1 MSGELSEELTVAT
14 RLAREAGATIMRVY
28 ATDFS
33 VAYKGKGDPV
43 TQADQLANDL
53 IVKGLQK
60 AFPTDLIV
68 AEESPPPSESLT
80 ASRVWYVDPLDGTKE
95 FIAKNG
101 EFSVM
106 IGLAVGGQ
114 AYLGV
119 VYRPDGDVLYTGVV
133 GQGAWVEVNGIRKAL
148 MVDSTRESSSM
159 TLAVSRSHRNPLIE
173 KICEAVGVSQ
183 EIPSGS
189 VGLKIGLI
197 AEGKADLYLEPG
209 PYTSV
214 RTIHQRVR
222 STVGVRAHP
231 IKKYS
236 RSGRYQWP
244 MPCTGDRSARPSHRP
259 TSTPLT
265 TAARSGVQGFSFWK
279 DQSRPPSF

>member
-197 AEGKADLYLEPG
+197 AEGRADLYLEPG

-214 RTIHQRVR
+214 WDACGPEAIL
-222 STVGVRAHP
+222 RAAG
-231 IKKYS
+231 
-236 RSGRYQWP
+236 GRFTNVFGQPLVY
-244 MPCTGDRSARPSHRP
+244 GL
-259 TSTPLT
+259 TPLKNILGLVAT
-265 TAARSGVQGFSFWK
+265 NGRCHAQVIAALAPLI
-279 DQSRPPSF
+279 DQPAPR

>member
-106 IGLAVGGQ
+106 IGLAVEGR
-114 AYLGV
+114 AHLGV
-119 VYRPDGDVLYTGVV
+119 VYRPDGEVLYTGVV

-189 VGLKIGLI
+189 LGLKIGLI

-214 RTIHQRVR
+214 WDACGPEAILKAAGGQFTNVYGQRLVY
-222 STVGVRAHP
+222 GL
-231 IKKYS
+231 
-236 RSGRYQWP
+236 
-244 MPCTGDRSARPSHRP
+244 
-259 TSTPLT
+259 TPLKNILGLVAT
-265 TAARSGVQGFSFWK
+265 NGRCHERVIHALEPVAKELGLTPQVA
-279 DQSRPPSF
+279 

>member
-14 RLAREAGATIMRVY
+14 RLAREAGATIMGVY

-60 AFPTDLIV
+60 TFPTDLVV

-80 ASRVWYVDPLDGTKE
+80 ANRVWYVDPLDGTKE

-106 IGLAVGGQ
+106 IGLAVDGR
-114 AYLGV
+114 AHLGV
-119 VYRPDGDVLYTGVV
+119 VYRPDGDVLYAGVV

-148 MVDSTRESSSM
+148 VVGSTRDSSSM

-209 PYTSV
+209 PYTSLWDACGPEA
-214 RTIHQRVR
+214 IL
-222 STVGVRAHP
+222 RAAGGQFTNVYGQP
-231 IKKYS
+231 LVY
-236 RSGRYQWP
+236 GL
-244 MPCTGDRSARPSHRP
+244 
-259 TSTPLT
+259 TPLKNILGLVAT
-265 TAARSGVQGFSFWK
+265 NGRCHAQVIAALAPLI
-279 DQSRPPSF
+279 DQPAPR

>member
-68 AEESPPPSESLT
+68 AEESSPPSESLT

-106 IGLAVGGQ
+106 IGLAVEGQ

-197 AEGKADLYLEPG
+197 AEGRADLYLEPG

-214 RTIHQRVR
+214 WDACGPEAIL
-222 STVGVRAHP
+222 RAAGGQFTNVFGQP
-231 IKKYS
+231 LVY
-236 RSGRYQWP
+236 GL
-244 MPCTGDRSARPSHRP
+244 
-259 TSTPLT
+259 TPLKNILGLVAT
-265 TAARSGVQGFSFWK
+265 NGRCHAQVIAALAPLI
-279 DQSRPPSF
+279 DQPAPR

>member
-60 AFPTDLIV
+60 TFPTDLVV

-106 IGLAVGGQ
+106 IGLAVDGR
-114 AYLGV
+114 AHLGV
-119 VYRPDGDVLYTGVV
+119 VYRPDGDVLYAGVV
-133 GQGAWVEVNGIRKAL
+133 GQGAWVEVKGIRKAL
-148 MVDSTRESSSM
+148 VVDPTRESSSM

-209 PYTSV
+209 PYTSLWDACGPEAILRAAGGQFTNV
-214 RTIHQRVR
+214 YGQRLAYGLTSLKNTHGLVA
-222 STVGVRAHP
+222 TN
-231 IKKYS
+231 
-236 RSGRYQWP
+236 GRGHGQVVAALAP
-244 MPCTGDRSARPSHRP
+244 LINQP
-259 TSTPLT
+259 TP
-265 TAARSGVQGFSFWK
+265 R
-279 DQSRPPSF
+279 

>member
-68 AEESPPPSESLT
+68 AEESSPPSESLT

-106 IGLAVGGQ
+106 IGLAVDGR
-114 AYLGV
+114 AHLGV

-197 AEGKADLYLEPG
+197 AEGRADLYLEPG

-214 RTIHQRVR
+214 WDACGPEAIL
-222 STVGVRAHP
+222 RAAG
-231 IKKYS
+231 
-236 RSGRYQWP
+236 GRFTNVFGQPLVY
-244 MPCTGDRSARPSHRP
+244 GL
-259 TSTPLT
+259 TPLKNILGLVAT
-265 TAARSGVQGFSFWK
+265 NGQCHAQVIAALAPLI
-279 DQSRPPSF
+279 DQPAPR